1 MMADARAVAG
11 DALLIAGKDLRLE
24 ARTRVATNHVL
35 PFVGAVVMIFAFA
48 LDPDTGVLRR
58 ATAGLF
64 WVTVLFAAV
73 LLIQRSFAVEQ
84 ADGVPDSLRLSGLRP
99 AGIFLGKVLSLIAEL
114 IGIEIVLVGAVIV
127 LYGVHL
133 KGALL
138 LTVTTLAATIAI
150 AAVGSVY
157 GPLAT
162 GLRASETA
170 LPLLLLPVLAPV
182 LLAATRAFEIALGD
196 TAGGGWPWAGMLG
209 IVAAVY
215 LTLGLAVWG
224 PLLEET

>member
-1 MMADARAVAG
+1 MTDARAVAG

-24 ARTRVATNHVL
+24 ARTRVAVNHVL

-64 WVTVLFAAV
+64 WVTVLFASV
-73 LLIQRSFAVEQ
+73 LLIQRTFAVEQ

-99 AGIFLGKVLSLIAEL
+99 AGIFLGKVLSLIAQL
-114 IGIEIVLVGAVIV
+114 VGVEIVLICAVIV

-133 KGALL
+133 KGAFLL
-138 LTVTTLAATIAI
+138 LVTALAATVAI

-157 GPLAT
+157 GPLAA
-162 GLRASETA
+162 GLRVRETA

-196 TAGGGWPWAGMLG
+196 TVGGGWPWAGMLG
-209 IVAAVY
+209 IFAVVY
-215 LTLGLAVWG
+215 LTFGMAVWG

>member
-64 WVTVLFAAV
+64 WVTVLFASV
-73 LLIQRSFAVEQ
+73 LLIQRTFALEQ

-114 IGIEIVLVGAVIV
+114 IGIEVVLVGAVIV
-127 LYGVHL
+127 LYGVRL

-138 LTVTTLAATIAI
+138 LTVTALAATVAI

-157 GPLAT
+157 GPLAA
-162 GLRASETA
+162 GLRVRETA

-182 LLAATRAFEIALGD
+182 LLAATRGFEIALGD
-196 TAGGGWPWAGMLG
+196 TVGGGWPWAGMLG